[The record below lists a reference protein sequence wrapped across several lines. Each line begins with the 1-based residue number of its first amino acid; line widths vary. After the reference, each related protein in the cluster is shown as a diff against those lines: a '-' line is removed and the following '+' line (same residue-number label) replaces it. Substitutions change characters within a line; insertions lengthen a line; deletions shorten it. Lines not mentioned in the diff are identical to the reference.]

1 MRSLQVRLMTGT
13 MAGTVILLSIAGV
26 VIYDLV
32 RSTLL
37 ADFDL
42 SLLTRAQALASLVE
56 EDGGTIEAE
65 FSERHLP
72 EFSRRDR
79 PDYYELRNTDGRS
92 LFRSPS
98 LADRQLKP
106 VATTGDFPIF
116 QPIVLPDGRAGRL
129 VVLAFHPKSESQ
141 RDEEGEHRGP
151 GKNVGQGNRLLT
163 LCMARDTA
171 DLEQTLARTRMLL
184 ICVCGFATL
193 ATCLFLAFV
202 VRTGLR
208 PLRELAHRIEGLD
221 ETALATPIE
230 VRGTPAELA
239 PVVER
244 LNDLLSRLDTAFQR
258 EQTFSS
264 DMAHELRTPLAGLRS
279 TLEVALRKEREAAA
293 YQTAIRGG
301 LDITCQMQSV
311 VDNLLTLVR
320 VDAGQLKVH
329 LRAVDLG
336 AMIQHAWQ
344 PFTSTAALRTIHV
357 RRLGDHECLIKTD
370 PERFSQVLRNVF
382 DNAVSYVNAG
392 GEILIEVF
400 REGRYVRLTIANSG
414 SEVAAEDTT
423 RVFERFWR
431 GDKSRSGTG
440 THCGLGLCLSKRMIE
455 LLGGTIAAETE
466 MGGIF
471 RITIHLPAADGG
483 DTP

>member
-26 VIYDLV
+26 VIYDLM

-244 LNDLLSRLDTAFQR
+244 LNDLLLHLGLSRGRRLRLDLCSWNVQKTHGKSHHQPKYQDIPTAFHGF
-258 EQTFSS
+258 TFLQIRPN
-264 DMAHELRTPLAGLRS
+264 D
-279 TLEVALRKEREAAA
+279 ALS
-293 YQTAIRGG
+293 I
-301 LDITCQMQSV
+301 
-311 VDNLLTLVR
+311 
-320 VDAGQLKVH
+320 
-329 LRAVDLG
+329 
-336 AMIQHAWQ
+336 
-344 PFTSTAALRTIHV
+344 PSTAAWCSCATWFHRLRP
-357 RRLGDHECLIKTD
+357 RRG
-370 PERFSQVLRNVF
+370 
-382 DNAVSYVNAG
+382 
-392 GEILIEVF
+392 
-400 REGRYVRLTIANSG
+400 
-414 SEVAAEDTT
+414 
-423 RVFERFWR
+423 
-431 GDKSRSGTG
+431 
-440 THCGLGLCLSKRMIE
+440 
-455 LLGGTIAAETE
+455 
-466 MGGIF
+466 
-471 RITIHLPAADGG
+471 
-483 DTP
+483 